1 MPARGLASTPR
12 EYVIQGAWPDGTLAK
27 GAPFEARHVAE
38 MAKRLKDAIGDRTLR
53 SVAKESNVSIGTL
66 SSLLGGKT
74 WGDVVT
80 LVRLEQALG
89 VGLWSGG
96 VHEKHND
103 GVATAKVSTG
113 RSDTKSGRGD
123 LTGSSKPLK
132 KAQ

>member
-1 MPARGLASTPR
+1 MPARGLASTPG
-12 EYVIQGAWPDGTLAK
+12 EYVIRGAWPDGTFAK

-53 SVAKESNVSIGTL
+53 SVSKDSNVSIGTL

-89 VGLWSGG
+89 VGLWSGD
-96 VHEKHND
+96 VHEQHSA
-103 GVATAKVSTG
+103 GAATAKVGTGRGDAKSG
-113 RSDTKSGRGD
+113 RSD
-123 LTGSSKPLK
+123 LTESSKSQK
-132 KAQ
+132 RAR